1 MKEYFSNIW
10 AGLSTIA
17 IGMKVTFKHLF
28 VPAVTIQYPDV
39 RPELPE
45 RERNRLYVNMDDC
58 IGCDQCS
65 RACPVSCI
73 EIETVKSL
81 PTEDLGK
88 TSNGKKKAL
97 WVTKFDIDFAKCCYC
112 QLCVFPCPTDCIYMT
127 DVYEFSEFQ
136 RNDLIYD
143 FVTLTPEER
152 EEKKIN
158 YQKFEAEKAAEKA
171 AKKPAAPPPAPV
183 AKPKTE
189 TPPPSADQ
197 SKQNDKNEP
206 GENKVS

>member
-1 MKEYFSNIW
+1 MREYFSNIW
-10 AGLSTIA
+10 TSLATIA
-17 IGMKVTFKHLF
+17 IGMKVTFKHMF

-73 EIETVKSL
+73 EIETVKGL
-81 PTEDLGK
+81 PTDDIGK

-97 WVTKFDIDFAKCCYC
+97 WVTKFNIDFAKCCYC
-112 QLCVFPCPTDCIYMT
+112 QLCVFPCPTECIYMT
-127 DVYEFSEFQ
+127 DVYEFSEFS

-143 FVTLTPEER
+143 FVTLTPDER
-152 EEKKIN
+152 EQKKIN

-171 AKKPAAPPPAPV
+171 AAKKLAVPPAAEV
-183 AKPKTE
+183 KPKLDV
-189 TPPPSADQ
+189 PPPSTD
-197 SKQNDKNEP
+197 NP

>member
-10 AGLSTIA
+10 IGLSTIA
-17 IGMKVTFKHLF
+17 IGMKVTFKHMF
-28 VPAVTIQYPDV
+28 VPAVTIQYPSV
-39 RPELPE
+39 RVELPE

-73 EIETVKSL
+73 EIETVKGL
-81 PTEDLGK
+81 PTDDIGK

-97 WVTKFDIDFAKCCYC
+97 WVTKFNIDFAKCCYC
-112 QLCVFPCPTDCIYMT
+112 QLCVFPCPTECIYMT
-127 DVYEFSEFQ
+127 DVYEFSEFD
-136 RNDLIYD
+136 RNDLVYD
-143 FVTLTPEER
+143 YVTLTHEER
-152 EEKKIN
+152 EQKKLN

-171 AKKPAAPPPAPV
+171 AKKPVVPAATTEV
-183 AKPKTE
+183 KVEVKPKVE
-189 TPPPSADQ
+189 TPPPSSENQ
-197 SKQNDKNEP
+197 

>member
-10 AGLSTIA
+10 IGLSTIA
-17 IGMKVTFKHLF
+17 IGMKVTFKHMF
-28 VPAVTIQYPDV
+28 VPAVTIQYPSV
-39 RPELPE
+39 RVELPE

-73 EIETVKSL
+73 EIETVKGL
-81 PTEDLGK
+81 PTDDIGK

-97 WVTKFDIDFAKCCYC
+97 WVTKFNIDFAKCCYC
-112 QLCVFPCPTDCIYMT
+112 QLCVFPCPTECIYMT
-127 DVYEFSEFQ
+127 DVYEFSEFD
-136 RNDLIYD
+136 RNDLVYD
-143 FVTLTPEER
+143 YVTLTHEER
-152 EEKKIN
+152 EQKKLN

-171 AKKPAAPPPAPV
+171 AKKPVVPAATV
-183 AKPKTE
+183 EVKVEVKPKVE
-189 TPPPSADQ
+189 TPPPS
-197 SKQNDKNEP
+197 SEKQ

>member
-10 AGLSTIA
+10 TSLATIA
-17 IGMKVTFKHLF
+17 IGMKVTFKHMF

-73 EIETVKSL
+73 EIETVKGL
-81 PTEDLGK
+81 PTDDIGK

-97 WVTKFDIDFAKCCYC
+97 WVTKFNIDFAKCCYC
-112 QLCVFPCPTDCIYMT
+112 QLCVFPCPTECIYMT
-127 DVYEFSEFQ
+127 DVYEFSEFS
-136 RNDLIYD
+136 RKDLVYD

-152 EEKKIN
+152 EQKKIN

-171 AKKPAAPPPAPV
+171 AAVKKPAAPPPPAEGTG
-183 AKPKTE
+183 K
-189 TPPPSADQ
+189 
-197 SKQNDKNEP
+197 
-206 GENKVS
+206 NKVN